1 MTIILFLLMI
11 SLVVFVHEGGH
22 CIIGKRS
29 GIGVEE
35 FSVGIGP
42 TIFSVKKGGTK
53 YSLKPFPFGGFC
65 RFEGMDGDTS
75 SPSSFLNAPVWARIA
90 TVAAGPLMNFV
101 LAFFL
106 SLFVI
111 GSTGVDMP
119 VIADVIEGFPA
130 EEAGLKAGD
139 EIVRINNK
147 NIRVYRDINLFS
159 LTNRGK
165 SANIIYR
172 RDGELRQTVLTP
184 RYSEKDDRYLFG
196 FTGPEEYVKVG
207 PIGVMGY
214 SLTEV
219 RYWIEA
225 TWKSLSLLFRGEMT
239 LDDVSGPV
247 GVARVVDEVYEE
259 SKPSGAYY
267 VWLNMM
273 NLTVLLSA
281 NLGVM
286 NLLPIPALDGGRLI
300 FLVIEAV
307 TRKKVPQKVEL
318 AVQFAGMCLLMVLMV
333 VVMINDISRF
343 FR

>member
-11 SLVVFVHEGGH
+11 SLVVFIHEGGH

-42 TIFSVKKGGTK
+42 TIFGFKKGGTK
-53 YSLKPFPFGGFC
+53 YSLKLFPFGGFC
-65 RFEGMDGDTS
+65 RFEGMDGDTT
-75 SPSSFLNAPVWARIA
+75 SPTSFLNAPVWARIA
-90 TVAAGPLMNFV
+90 TVAAGPVMNFV

-111 GSTGVDMP
+111 GSSGVDMP
-119 VIADVIEGFPA
+119 VIADVIPGYPA
-130 EEAGLKAGD
+130 EEAGLKSGD
-139 EIVRINNK
+139 EIVKINNK
-147 NIRVYRDINLFS
+147 NIRIYRDVS
-159 LTNRGK
+159 LYSMMNEGK
-165 SANIIYR
+165 SSNVVFR

-184 RYSEKDDRYLFG
+184 RYSEKDNRYLFG
-196 FTGPEEYVKVG
+196 FTGPKEYVKVG
-207 PIGVMGY
+207 PVGVIGY

-225 TWKSLSLLFRGEMT
+225 TWKSLGLLFKGKLT

-247 GVARVVDEVYEE
+247 GVARVVDEIYEE
-259 SKPSGAYY
+259 SKPSGIYY
-267 VWLNMM
+267 IWLNMM

-286 NLLPIPALDGGRLI
+286 NLLPVPALDGGRLI
-300 FLVIEAV
+300 FLFYEAL
-307 TRKKVPQKVEL
+307 TRKKVPQKVEI
-318 AVQFAGMCLLMVLMV
+318 AVQFAGMCLLMLLMV